1 MHLLLR
7 MMMRMLMLM
16 PDPSVSV
23 CSGDVRSVGR
33 GGVGLGAPVFPGA
46 GAGDRGCTSG
56 GGGPSEGG
64 FCWLCKNLHSSTP
77 PGKNHCSAAILTQAA
92 QAGGESSKSVVQ
104 HCSSETIG
112 SADNTGESA
121 NPGET
126 DAMRVLLEWIIC
138 CCAVAVCTCLRGV
151 DSCSL
156 ARGTSAC
163 RHQDSNHGPVDSR
176 VPPAEGIIGAD
187 CSLLCLTRGRQARQ

>member
-1 MHLLLR
+1 MWASGPHNDHNDEDDIFHYVGHGPTITSQNIAHYIMAMMMHLLLR

-138 CCAVAVCTCLRGV
+138 CC
-151 DSCSL
+151 
-156 ARGTSAC
+156 
-163 RHQDSNHGPVDSR
+163 HEWHGYHEWHGWR
-176 VPPAEGIIGAD
+176 
-187 CSLLCLTRGRQARQ
+187 